1 MESQYVNS
9 INYLADLNEEL
20 TRYFHKKS
28 IHQLRKKKQNLAEPK
43 VRKRF
48 VTYKEA
54 TNLYSMGLTRVQ
66 EHARSAG
73 ATYKMGNKVLVN
85 TDIFEAY
92 LEQFRIP
99 GEYEGMARKF
109 TPDLA
114 VLMRNKGERPQSE
127 NPKQSVL
134 GVRVTAEEHDR
145 NFCII

>member
-1 MESQYVNS
+1 MAEQ
-9 INYLADLNEEL
+9 
-20 TRYFHKKS
+20 
-28 IHQLRKKKQNLAEPK
+28 KKQNLADPK

-54 TNLYSMGLTRVQ
+54 SELYSIGLTRVQ
-66 EHARSAG
+66 EHTRSAG

-114 VLMRNKGERPQSE
+114 GMYR
-127 NPKQSVL
+127 
-134 GVRVTAEEHDR
+134 
-145 NFCII
+145 